1 VTDWLIVNPKDLDR
15 NTDESLYPDANAN
28 YSLWGYEITDTN
40 GDPSPRV
47 QLAPSDTE
55 LINLDIML
63 NAQVPAENHTIY
75 LRIREDIS
83 DPTVARYFDLPL
95 TILIGK
101 DKPQLSIHQKSQIP
115 PLQPLDTI
123 EIQMKVKNEGNSDVL
138 VLLDAKTTGVL
149 DVEVTT
155 LDYGN
160 VVNVPAFTEVDFT
173 VTVTVGEA
181 AQNGDTIRVEI
192 SAKPLSQEESF
203 GEQYTAKKNLDVQI
217 SINDVIGIIVSE
229 ISNPRPATI
238 AIGIGMIIL
247 IVAAVSGRRNR
258 VEYIDVWVD
267 DEDLES
273 EGEIDLPDLVS
284 AEDDDIY
291 DEDDIEL
298 VDLD

>member
-1 VTDWLIVNPKDLDR
+1 
-15 NTDESLYPDANAN
+15 
-28 YSLWGYEITDTN
+28 
-40 GDPSPRV
+40 
-47 QLAPSDTE
+47 
-55 LINLDIML
+55 
-63 NAQVPAENHTIY
+63 
-75 LRIREDIS
+75 
-83 DPTVARYFDLPL
+83 
-95 TILIGK
+95 
-101 DKPQLSIHQKSQIP
+101 
-115 PLQPLDTI
+115 
-123 EIQMKVKNEGNSDVL
+123 MKVKNEGNSDVL

-229 ISNPRPATI
+229 VSNPRPATI